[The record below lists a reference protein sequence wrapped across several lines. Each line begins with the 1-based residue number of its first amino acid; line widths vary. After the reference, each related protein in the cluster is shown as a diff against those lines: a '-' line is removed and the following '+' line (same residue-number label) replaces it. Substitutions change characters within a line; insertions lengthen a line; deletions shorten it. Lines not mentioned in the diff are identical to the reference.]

1 MEFNEYQEAAK
12 RTLYGNEQVLTNCA
26 LGLAG
31 ESGQVVDLV
40 KSYTFKGKPLDKQQL
55 IHEMGDVL
63 WYLSQVAEW
72 ADIPFDEVA
81 QANIATLNKRYPHVH
96 ANGGTDGNRKGL
108 VRKRCFLPVPFHG
121 RLSLFVLSW
130 FCFFSVLSWL
140 VWLLGCGFIR
150 MLRVDG
156 EVFKQ
161 AIQSVL
167 PACY

>member
-1 MEFNEYQEAAK
+1 MEFHEYQEAAK

-81 QANIATLNKRYPHVH
+81 QANIATLNKRYPH
-96 ANGGTDGNRKGL
+96 GFDRRK
-108 VRKRCFLPVPFHG
+108 
-121 RLSLFVLSW
+121 
-130 FCFFSVLSWL
+130 
-140 VWLLGCGFIR
+140 
-150 MLRVDG
+150 
-156 EVFKQ
+156 
-161 AIQSVL
+161 
-167 PACY
+167 